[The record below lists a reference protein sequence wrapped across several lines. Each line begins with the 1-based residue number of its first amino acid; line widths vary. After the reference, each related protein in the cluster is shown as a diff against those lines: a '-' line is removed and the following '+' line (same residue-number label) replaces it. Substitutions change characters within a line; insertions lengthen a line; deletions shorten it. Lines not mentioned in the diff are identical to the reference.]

1 MSINNR
7 ILVVDDEPLT
17 RRSLYEI
24 LKFEGY
30 EVVTANDGLEA
41 LETIKKISP
50 QIAIVDLKMPR
61 LDGMGLL
68 KEIKA
73 HSLKTEIILI
83 TGYGSIET
91 AVEAMRQGAFDYI
104 SKPIVDSE
112 IKVVIQKILNQQKLL
127 EENRLLK
134 ERLAASNRQSF
145 HGIIGGDAKM
155 QKIYATIE
163 AVCDTNATILLTGES
178 GTGKRV
184 IAHAI
189 HNSDPSRRDKPFIEV
204 NCGALPE
211 TLLESELFGHIKGSF
226 TGAIKDRMGRYELAD
241 KGTILLDEID
251 AFTPSLQVK
260 LLRLLQSGEFERVG
274 ESHTI
279 KVDARVIASTNQD
292 LSMAIEEGTF
302 REDLFYRLNVIPI
315 HIPPLR
321 ERRNDIPLLVE
332 YFLKNCSQ
340 RNNSKRTV
348 TAVSGDAMKALL
360 KYEWPG
366 NVRELENAIER
377 AIILSKDH
385 DIITRQDLPELL
397 QESGKVAGGDN
408 NINTTNNQKEG
419 FLKEVLKHP
428 EKQIIQNSLEEASWN
443 RKQAAAN
450 LGINRSTLYNKMKKY
465 GLLNEKKE

>member
-30 EVVTANDGLEA
+30 DVVTANDGLEA
-41 LETIKKISP
+41 LETIKRISP

-61 LDGMGLL
+61 LDGLGLL
-68 KEIKA
+68 KQIKA
-73 HSLKTEIILI
+73 NSIKTEIILI

-91 AVEAMRQGAFDYI
+91 AVEAMKQGAFDYI

-112 IKVVIQKILNQQKLL
+112 IKVVIQKILNQQRLL

-145 HGIIGGDAKM
+145 HGIIGGDPKM

-184 IAHAI
+184 VAHAI

-211 TLLESELFGHIKGSF
+211 TLLETELFGHIKGSF
-226 TGAIKDRMGRYELAD
+226 TGAIKDRIGRYELAD

-251 AFTPSLQVK
+251 AFSPSLQVK

-274 ESHTI
+274 DSRTI
-279 KVDARVIASTNQD
+279 KVDARVIASSNQD
-292 LSMAIEEGTF
+292 LSMAIEEGRF

-321 ERRNDIPLLVE
+321 ERRDDIPLLVE
-332 YFLKNCSQ
+332 HFIKKCNQ
-340 RNNSKRTV
+340 RNSKRNV
-348 TAVSGDAMKALL
+348 TAVSGDAMKTLL
-360 KYEWPG
+360 KYQWPG
-366 NVRELENAIER
+366 NIRELENVIER
-377 AIILSKDH
+377 AIILSKGH
-385 DIITRQDLPELL
+385 DIITRQDLPEIL
-397 QESGKVAGGDN
+397 QESGEVINGD
-408 NINTTNNQKEG
+408 NINTINNQKEG

-428 EKQIIQNSLEEASWN
+428 EKQIIQNGLEETSWN

-465 GLLNEKKE
+465 GLLNKKKE

>member
-1 MSINNR
+1 MNKR
-7 ILVVDDEPLT
+7 ILIVDDEPLT
-17 RRSLYEI
+17 RQSLYEI

-30 EVVTANDGLEA
+30 DVVTANDGLEA

-61 LDGMGLL
+61 LDGLGLL

-73 HSLKTEIILI
+73 NSIKTEIILI

-91 AVEAMRQGAFDYI
+91 AVEAMKQGAFDYI

-112 IKVVIQKILNQQKLL
+112 IKVVIQKILNQQRLL

-145 HGIIGGDAKM
+145 HGIIGGDPQM
-155 QKIYATIE
+155 QKIYSTIE

-226 TGAIKDRMGRYELAD
+226 TGAIKDRIGRYELAD

-251 AFTPSLQVK
+251 AFTPNLQVK

-292 LSMAIEEGTF
+292 LSKAIEKGTF

-321 ERRNDIPLLVE
+321 ERRDDIPLLVE
-332 YFLKNCSQ
+332 HFLKNCNQ
-340 RNNSKRTV
+340 RNNGKRAV
-348 TAVSGDAMKALL
+348 TAVSGDAMKTLL

-366 NVRELENAIER
+366 NIRELENVIER
-377 AIILSKDH
+377 AIILSKGH

-397 QESGKVAGGDN
+397 QESGRAASGD
-408 NINTTNNQKEG
+408 NINTINNQKEG

-465 GLLNEKKE
+465 GLLNERRDNG